1 MSLSAKVSLDSPIW
15 TALGAKHAHLGR
27 GGPLAR
33 RYDPDVAPFAALASE
48 TPDAYEALRRL
59 LEPHE
64 YVVLQSLTPPAEANG
79 LQAKPLG
86 TVQQMV
92 AGRQAGNADQRD
104 VIRLGPRD
112 VPEML
117 DLAQRAKPGPFRKR
131 TREMGNYIGIRN
143 GGRLIAMA
151 GERMALDGYVEV
163 SAVCVDE
170 QWRGHGLAGRLV
182 KVLCEEIEGRGD
194 TPFLHVFRH
203 NATAIGLYERL
214 GFVLRCDFF
223 LTQITPVAATAEDR

>member
-1 MSLSAKVSLDSPIW
+1 MSLSAKVSLDNPVW
-15 TALGAKHAHLGR
+15 MALSTKHAHLGR

-33 RYDPDVAPFAALASE
+33 RYDPDVAPFAAVASE
-48 TPDAYEALRRL
+48 TTDAYQALHRL

-64 YVVLQSLTPPAEANG
+64 YVVLQSLAPLTDPDG
-79 LQAKPLG
+79 LKAKHLG

-92 AGRQAGNADQRD
+92 AGPRAGNADRRN
-104 VIRLGPRD
+104 VIRLGASD

-117 DLAQRAKPGPFRKR
+117 DLAQRAKPGPFGKR
-131 TREMGNYIGIRN
+131 TREMGNYIGIRE
-143 GGRLIAMA
+143 GDRLIAMA
-151 GERMALDGYVEV
+151 GERMALNRYVEV

-182 KVLCEEIEGRGD
+182 NVLCEEIVGRGD
-194 TPFLHVFRH
+194 TPFLHVFHH

-214 GFVLRCDFF
+214 GFVLRCEFI
-223 LTQITPVAATAEDR
+223 LTQISPVAAAAGGR